1 MGVPQSRPPAVKL
14 SDVVVRLVVL
24 YSRVGACTNFAVDTE
39 CPLGVGHFGVVVP
52 YVAA

>member
-24 YSRVGACTNFAVDTE
+24 YSRVGARTNFAVDTE
-39 CPLGVGHFGVVVP
+39 CPSRFSHFGVAVSFVNS
-52 YVAA
+52 

>member
-1 MGVPQSRPPAVKL
+1 MGVPQSRPTAVKL

-24 YSRVGACTNFAVDTE
+24 YSRVGACTNLAVDTE
-39 CPLGVGHFGVVVP
+39 CPSRFSHFGVAGP